1 MKLIKFLSILAIYSL
16 GAVNVWAANDQMF
29 SKPIE
34 EVENNMLII
43 ISDLKHQYIQNDDK
57 SQIFVDD
64 ITYDKKEKLVVYKLK
79 MKTNQDPQEVFEFF
93 ENISKDFLQMD
104 CNNKN
109 FINFQIG
116 NRYELRDI
124 NGSLVRRK
132 DTKYDMCN
140 RKGEL
145 LYRK

>member
-64 ITYDKKEKLVVYKLK
+64 ITYDKKEKLVVYKL
-79 MKTNQDPQEVFEFF
+79 NVPLEVDYE
-93 ENISKDFLQMD
+93 
-104 CNNKN
+104 
-109 FINFQIG
+109 IG
-116 NRYELRDI
+116 N
-124 NGSLVRRK
+124 NW
-132 DTKYDMCN
+132 YDA
-140 RKGEL
+140 K
-145 LYRK
+145 

>member
-1 MKLIKFLSILAIYSL
+1 MKLVKFLSILAICSL

-57 SQIFVDD
+57 SQILVDD
-64 ITYDKKEKLVVYKLK
+64 ITYDKKEKLVVYKLR

-93 ENISKDFLQMD
+93 ENLSKDFLQMD

-109 FINFQIG
+109 FINSQIG

-124 NGSLVRRK
+124 NGSVVGRK

>member
-124 NGSLVRRK
+124 NGSVVGRK

-140 RKGEL
+140 RKGKL

>member
-29 SKPIE
+29 SKPSE

-124 NGSLVRRK
+124 NGSVVGRK

>member
-104 CNNKN
+104 CNNMN

-124 NGSLVRRK
+124 NGSVVGRK

>member
-43 ISDLKHQYIQNDDK
+43 ISDLKHQYIQNDEK

-124 NGSLVRRK
+124 NGSVVGRK

>member
-124 NGSLVRRK
+124 NGSVVGRK

>member
-124 NGSLVRRK
+124 NGSVVGRK
-132 DTKYDMCN
+132 DTKYDMCI

>member
-1 MKLIKFLSILAIYSL
+1 
-16 GAVNVWAANDQMF
+16 
-29 SKPIE
+29 
-34 EVENNMLII
+34 MLII

-124 NGSLVRRK
+124 NGSVVGRK

-140 RKGEL
+140 RKGKL